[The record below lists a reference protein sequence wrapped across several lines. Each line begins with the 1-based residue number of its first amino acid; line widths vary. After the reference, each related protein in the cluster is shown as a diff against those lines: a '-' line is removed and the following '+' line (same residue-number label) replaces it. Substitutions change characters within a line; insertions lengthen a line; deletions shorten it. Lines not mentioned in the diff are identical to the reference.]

1 MTATITPI
9 RRAALDGLTYAAYLV
24 DYFGWAPAD
33 PDMPH
38 LDLFS
43 IMRVAAGKTAL
54 ANGQT
59 VYDTA
64 ALMGALF
71 ARHIETNVL
80 AAWEAEPGR
89 SAADVAA
96 ALRAAAQAS

>member
-1 MTATITPI
+1 M
-9 RRAALDGLTYAAYLV
+9 

-33 PDMPH
+33 PEMPH
-38 LDLFS
+38 LNLFS

-59 VYDTA
+59 VYDTE

-80 AAWEAEPGR
+80 SIWEAEPGR
-89 SAADVAA
+89 TPADVAA
-96 ALRAAAQAS
+96 ALRAAHQLAA